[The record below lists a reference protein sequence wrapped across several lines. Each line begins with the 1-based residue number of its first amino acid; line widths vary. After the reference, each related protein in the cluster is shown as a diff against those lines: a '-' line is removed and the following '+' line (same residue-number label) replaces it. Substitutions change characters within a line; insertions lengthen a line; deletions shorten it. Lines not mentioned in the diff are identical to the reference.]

1 MNVAVS
7 TKPKPGR
14 NSDRAYRTRLAI
26 TDAFVNLIE
35 EGDLSPSMPDV
46 ANRAGVSLR
55 SLYYH
60 FRNAESLYES
70 VIRRQEPLISR
81 VLVSLDHV
89 SPLRNRA
96 HNLVAQRCEIYRQIA
111 PLRRAVQ
118 LNADARDSLTIR
130 TARRRLEYV
139 LARHANET
147 FAPELREAVTRAA
160 TLGVAREATH
170 GRLRATRTRC
180 LTAGDQRACCW
191 RHAVSVFSM
200 RHATVI
206 GPVPPGIGVMAAAT
220 DCTSSKATSP
230 MTPLSLVVMPTSIT
244 QAPGFTCSR
253 RMLRA

>member
-14 NSDRAYRTRLAI
+14 NADRAYRTRLAI

-96 HNLVAQRCEIYRQIA
+96 HNLVAQRCEIYRHIA

-118 LNADARDSLTIR
+118 LNADARNSSTIR

-139 LARHANET
+139 LARHANEA
-147 FAPELREAVTRAA
+147 FAPELCEAADRFGASERIAAVTSFEMWDYLSRVQQLSASRVKQHMVIA
-160 TLGVAREATH
+160 VLRELGV
-170 GRLRATRTRC
+170 
-180 LTAGDQRACCW
+180 
-191 RHAVSVFSM
+191 
-200 RHATVI
+200 
-206 GPVPPGIGVMAAAT
+206 
-220 DCTSSKATSP
+220 
-230 MTPLSLVVMPTSIT
+230 
-244 QAPGFTCSR
+244 
-253 RMLRA
+253 

>member
-81 VLVSLDHV
+81 VLVSIDHV

-96 HNLVAQRCEIYRQIA
+96 HNLVAQRCEIYRHIA

-118 LNADARDSLTIR
+118 LNADARNSLTIR

-147 FAPELREAVTRAA
+147 FAPELREAADRFGASERIAAVTSFEMWDYLSRVRQLSASRVKRHMIVA
-160 TLGVAREATH
+160 VLRELGV
-170 GRLRATRTRC
+170 
-180 LTAGDQRACCW
+180 
-191 RHAVSVFSM
+191 
-200 RHATVI
+200 
-206 GPVPPGIGVMAAAT
+206 
-220 DCTSSKATSP
+220 
-230 MTPLSLVVMPTSIT
+230 
-244 QAPGFTCSR
+244 
-253 RMLRA
+253 